1 MPKQTRPDDQ
11 KDPWP
16 NEAGNKEPA
25 EGSRESSPG
34 TSDADERESVTHD
47 RQSHVINRD
56 AEDDVMPTS
65 DSTLRTKI

>member
-11 KDPWP
+11 KATWP
-16 NEAGNKEPA
+16 NDAASKEPA

-34 TSDADERESVTHD
+34 ADDRDSVTHD